1 MASVKLK
8 AVNAAGELVH
18 LGTNG
23 SGHLNVVNPEH
34 NTSMITLQS
43 KVDAV
48 TTAVQSITLNGSDI
62 DLNTDGLETI
72 LTAVDTAIDL
82 TNTKLTALIEHTDGV
97 ETVLVAL
104 DTAQDLSNTKLDTV
118 ITNTG
123 NVNTNAISIATKV
136 DQLNQANNSKLQDLR
151 ADHATGHG
159 KLDTL
164 VSQTAN
170 NGGSYTALV
179 NIRDTNLPQIHNDL
193 VTTNGN
199 TGGAY
204 TALVNIRD
212 TNLPQIHT
220 DINRVEENQTDGSQ
234 FSKAHSIPYIAKV
247 DWVTNNSLTSS
258 GIITPKLD
266 NKDGY
271 KWALLFTASDHAGYT
286 AYVEESFDNSN
297 WYQRGANLNRY
308 NEQHFI
314 NFLSV
319 VSPYFRIKIT
329 LGGLGGSSNQ
339 SISIKYVRTDN

>member
-118 ITNTG
+118 ITNTS

-164 VSQTAN
+164 VSQTVN

-179 NIRDTNLPQIHNDL
+179 NIRDTNLPQIH
-193 VTTNGN
+193 
-199 TGGAY
+199 
-204 TALVNIRD
+204 
-212 TNLPQIHT
+212 T
-220 DINRVEENQTDGSQ
+220 DVNRVEENQTDGSQ

-297 WYQRGANLNRY
+297 WYQRGTNLNRY